1 MERYEFSEIL
11 VNYHLNEVCNYNCRY
26 CFSKWEIPEKL
37 KREQDITAR
46 LAVLK
51 ELQRFFYRTD
61 NNNPMRELMSWNKV
75 RINFSGGEPMLIHK
89 IDEIIKE
96 AHQLGFKPSL
106 VTNGSLLNTNNLLK
120 LAPYLV
126 KLGISLDS
134 PNLET
139 LQKIG
144 RMTKSGKTY
153 STQSILASVKRAR
166 EINSNI
172 IIKINTIVNVLNK
185 DEDFSSLIDS
195 IQPDEWSAIQVLDF
209 FDKDSAIS
217 IEEFNRFIDFHRQRY
232 PHLLFSENNE
242 DYSASFL
249 MISPENNF
257 FSNRGQFEGKGY
269 KHSEPIHIVGAEK
282 ALAQIDFDYAKYI
295 QRHKGKHILYDLPI
309 AHGYT

>member
-1 MERYEFSEIL
+1 MKLYGFSEIL

-51 ELQRFFYRTD
+51 ELQRFFYSAD
-61 NNNPMRELMSWNKV
+61 SNNPMRELMSWNKV
-75 RINFSGGEPMLIHK
+75 RINFSGGEPMLIHE

-96 AHQLGFKPSL
+96 AYQLGFKPSL
-106 VTNGSLLNTNNLLK
+106 VTNGSLLNDHNLLK
-120 LAPYLV
+120 IAPYLV

-153 STQSILASVKRAR
+153 SNQSIVDIVTRAR
-166 EINSNI
+166 EINNNI
-172 IIKINTIVNVLNK
+172 IIKINTIVNFLNK
-185 DEDFSSLIDS
+185 DEDFSPLIDS

-209 FDKDSAIS
+209 YDKDSAIS
-217 IEEFNRFIDFHRQRY
+217 IEEFDRFIDFHKQRY
-232 PHLLFSENNE
+232 PQLLFSENNE

-269 KHSEPIHIVGAEK
+269 KHSEAIHLVGAEK
-282 ALAQIDFDYAKYI
+282 ALSQIDFDYDKYI
-295 QRHKGKHILYDLPI
+295 QRHKGKHLLYDLPI
-309 AHGYT
+309 A